1 MLGRVKGPD
10 RASKLTRPASSPYRE
25 PEANIVLI
33 PPLSAQQ
40 LAYIHLQDRIVSGAL
55 PGGTRLKPEALAQ
68 QLGISR
74 MPVREAIRQ
83 LNAEGYVT
91 IMPNRGAVVT
101 DRTPEQVIELFEMRA
116 VLEGLAAGI
125 AANVATADELRDL
138 ESFNTG
144 LLRLG
149 QDHVSWVERHDQFHD
164 QLCLLSRRQ
173 RLCAEARR
181 LRLAVRPYLRLY
193 TRSHAEFELKGHE
206 HERLIEEIRS
216 GNVKRAESV
225 TRAHVMANAH
235 SMAEC
240 LRIAREEAASAPAA
254 KPASK
259 PGSKRAAGKAPAT
272 RRKKSAAG

>member
-1 MLGRVKGPD
+1 ML
-10 RASKLTRPASSPYRE
+10 T
-25 PEANIVLI
+25 
-33 PPLSAQQ
+33 PPPSAQQ

-55 PGGTRLKPEALAQ
+55 PGGTRLKPEPIAQ

-101 DRTPEQVIELFEMRA
+101 NRTPEDVIELFEMRA
-116 VLEGLAAGI
+116 VLEGLAARI
-125 AANVATADELRDL
+125 AAKVATADELDDL

-149 QDHVSWVERHDQFHD
+149 QDHVAWVERHDQFHD
-164 QLCLLSRRQ
+164 QLCLLSRRA
-173 RLCAEARR
+173 RLCDEARR
-181 LRLAVRPYLRLY
+181 LRFAVRPYLRLY

-216 GNVKRAESV
+216 GNGKRAEAV

-235 SMAEC
+235 SIAEC
-240 LRIAREEAASAPAA
+240 LRVALAEALSAPVA
-254 KPASK
+254 KPT
-259 PGSKRAAGKAPAT
+259 PERAVEKTAAT
-272 RRKKSAAG
+272 RKRKSAAA

>member
-1 MLGRVKGPD
+1 ML
-10 RASKLTRPASSPYRE
+10 
-25 PEANIVLI
+25 N
-33 PPLSAQQ
+33 PPPSAQQ

-55 PGGTRLKPEALAQ
+55 PGGVRLKPEALAQ

-83 LNAEGYVT
+83 LNAEGYIT

-101 DRTPEQVIELFEMRA
+101 NRTPEDVIELFEMRA
-116 VLEGLAAGI
+116 VLEGLAARI
-125 AANVATADELRDL
+125 AAQVAGAHEIDEL
-138 ESFNTG
+138 EIFNAG

-149 QDHVSWVERHDQFHD
+149 QDHVAWVERHDEFHD
-164 QLCLLSRRQ
+164 KLCLLSRRN

-181 LRLAVRPYLRLY
+181 LRFAVRPYLRLY

-216 GNVKRAESV
+216 RNGKRAEVV

-235 SMAEC
+235 SIAEC
-240 LRIAREEAASAPAA
+240 LRRALAAPASP
-254 KPASK
+254 PAV
-259 PGSKRAAGKAPAT
+259 KRTRKKAQAVEAAPAT
-272 RRKKSAAG
+272 RRKKSAA